1 MCSATNSG
9 IHDSVSC
16 HKLGGVT
23 LETCDSFSC
32 HEFGG
37 FGMHCAKTPNTC
49 DGTANGAVD
58 GSIGSAIEEGEAGDV
73 VGGRMLE
80 HVQVL
85 ARLGLGVARPY
96 APEETA
102 HLPKGHQVR
111 CNIDIYVQ
119 GSKGWHWRPRPD

>member
-1 MCSATNSG
+1 MSRIRRFRYALRKNS
-9 IHDSVSC
+9 
-16 HKLGGVT
+16 
-23 LETCDSFSC
+23 
-32 HEFGG
+32 
-37 FGMHCAKTPNTC
+37 C

-85 ARLGLGVARPY
+85 ARLGLGVARPH

-111 CNIDIYVQ
+111 CKIDVYSFLKLTRTLDI
-119 GSKGWHWRPRPD
+119 SKLDIKVST